1 MLPQLPRQSQVGGM
15 GGLGGALLS
24 VDVYETDT
32 IAKPQVRTG
41 LFRQRGGVDTKGYG
55 NATGQ

>member
-1 MLPQLPRQSQVGGM
+1 M